1 MSTHNSLSSMAA
13 MATATS
19 AAASKH
25 ADTVKVYLCS
35 KQWEIHLRKQNR
47 DLLTQSPIEVLC
59 TIYMDAMN
67 DTTSKDKKVA
77 AELLRAFFTT
87 YMSRITD
94 PNKDPVDQLFS
105 VPKMMEQLEEFE
117 GSVEKINMW
126 ISTNDY
132 PNRWMAGVLN
142 GLAGSGATPP
152 QRGSDTRK
160 CLMIHIASAMMN
172 IIKQTRIT

>member
-1 MSTHNSLSSMAA
+1 MSTHNSLRSMAA

-19 AAASKH
+19 ATAKKH
-25 ADTVKVYLCS
+25 AETVKVYLCS
-35 KQWEIHLRKQNR
+35 KQLEIHLRNQTT
-47 DLLTQSPIEVLC
+47 DLLTQSPIGVLC
-59 TIYMDAMN
+59 TIYMAAMN
-67 DTTSKDKKVA
+67 DTSSKDKKVA

-94 PNKDPVDQLFS
+94 AGKDPVDQVFS
-105 VPKMMEQLEEFE
+105 VPKMMEQLEEFG

-126 ISTNDY
+126 ISTTDY
-132 PNRWMAGVLN
+132 PKQWMAGVLN